1 MCYICQQ
8 AWCNA
13 FTSTGPGTFS
23 AAGRVLGLGGLPS
36 AIAVPLPAGKQKK
49 KNIISQGSKFRNEI
63 FEILVLSGTT
73 PSLGTILFRLI
84 FFLIFHEFW
93 QYLFKFNWILF
104 KFSELNF
111 VLSATLSATPI
122 QISKKKDW
130 TLSSSAH
137 HHRAVFP
144 SFPCE

>member
-1 MCYICQQ
+1 MCYIYQQ

-23 AAGRVLGLGGLPS
+23 TAGRVLGLGGLPS

-49 KNIISQGSKFRNEI
+49 KHHQPGFKIPEWNFRNFGPIGNHPLPRYNIISAD
-63 FEILVLSGTT
+63 
-73 PSLGTILFRLI
+73 

>member
-1 MCYICQQ
+1 MLHL
-8 AWCNA
+8 
-13 FTSTGPGTFS
+13 S
-23 AAGRVLGLGGLPS
+23 AGVVQCFHLHWTRHLLRRRQGFGSRWSPIRYSSASAGRQ
-36 AIAVPLPAGKQKK
+36 AEK